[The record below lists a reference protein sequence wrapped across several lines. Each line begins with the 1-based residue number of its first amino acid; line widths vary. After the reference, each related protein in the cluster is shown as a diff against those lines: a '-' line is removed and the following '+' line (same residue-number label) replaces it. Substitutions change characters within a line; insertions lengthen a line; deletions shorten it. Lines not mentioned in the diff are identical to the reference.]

1 MKDDPCSLEEHVAE
15 YERKLGVLA
24 AFVRKK
30 GLSGVVVSR
39 HENIA
44 WLTAGLADTRV
55 GVLRETGAASVL
67 VTSEG
72 EAVLLTTNNEVE
84 RFMEEE
90 FAALKMRAVVKPWY
104 ANDVAAS
111 VREVVGSG
119 AVATDQAGGEWTV
132 VSLQPLRMTLTQGE
146 VKRYRWVGRAAATT
160 AQEIVRVLQP
170 GMNEREMQTMLA
182 SELIAQGM
190 LPSVY
195 LEAADDRARRYKHAV
210 PRSGV
215 LERFGMVGFCVRKW
229 GLTVSMTRF
238 VHFGKVPQEL
248 EDRFA
253 ATAAIAARLQHAT
266 RDGMSAEGLFD
277 VAREAYAVAGYAGE
291 EGGHHQGGATGYLER
306 EWIARPGGAE
316 NVRAPQ
322 AFAWNPS
329 LNGAKSEDTVLLM
342 EDAIEVLTSTSE
354 LPAVKTEIEG
364 RVYES
369 AGLLTM

>member
-1 MKDDPCSLEEHVAE
+1 MKGDPCSVDEHVAE

-24 AFVRKK
+24 AFVREK

-84 RFMEEE
+84 RFMEED

-104 ANDVAAS
+104 ANDLAAS
-111 VREVVGSG
+111 VREVVGAR

-132 VSLQPLRMTLTQGE
+132 VSLQPLRLTLTQDE

-160 AQEIVRVLQP
+160 AQEIVRALQP
-170 GMNEREMQTMLA
+170 GMSEREMQSMLA
-182 SELIAQGM
+182 RELIAKGM

-195 LEAADDRARRYKHAV
+195 LEAVDDRARRYKHAV
-210 PRSGV
+210 PRNGV
-215 LERFGMVGFCVRKW
+215 LESLAMLGFCVRRW
-229 GLTVSMTRF
+229 GLTVAMTRF
-238 VHFGKVPQEL
+238 VHFGKAPLDL
-248 EDRFA
+248 EERFQ
-253 ATAAIAARLQHAT
+253 ATAVIAARLQHVT
-266 RDGMSAEGLFD
+266 RDGISAEQLFQA
-277 VAREAYAVAGYAGE
+277 AREAYAAVGYEGE
-291 EGGHHQGGATGYLER
+291 EKGHHQGGATGYMER

-316 NVRAPQ
+316 KVRGPQ

-329 LNGAKSEDTVLLM
+329 LNGAKSEDTVLLIG
-342 EDAIEVLTSTSE
+342 DAIEVLTSTPE
-354 LPAVKTEIEG
+354 LPVVKTEIEG
-364 RVYES
+364 RVFES